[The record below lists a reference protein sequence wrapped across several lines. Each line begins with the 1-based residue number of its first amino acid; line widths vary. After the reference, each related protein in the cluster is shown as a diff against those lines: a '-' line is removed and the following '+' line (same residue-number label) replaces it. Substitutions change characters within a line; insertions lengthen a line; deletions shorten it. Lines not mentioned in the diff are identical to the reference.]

1 MIHVEHLCKN
11 YGPLRAL
18 HDVSFNVAQGEIVG
32 LLGPNGAGK
41 TTAMRILTGYMPPS
55 DGQAS
60 IAGYDVFEDSLEV
73 RARIGYLPE
82 SVPLYDEMTV
92 RAYLAYMADLHRVP
106 DRTQAVQRAME
117 ACHIADRAGSL
128 IGHLSKGLR
137 QRVGLAQAIVH
148 NPEVLILDEPTIGLD
163 PKQIREARQLIQ
175 ALGEEHTIILSS
187 HILPE
192 VSQTCSRILILHGGR
207 LVAQGTPDELM
218 ARLQGGGQILVR
230 VRHPAGEQVPAVLG
244 SIPGVTEVQPQEGGA
259 YTIVC
264 TPDTDVR
271 PQLAQAIVQHGWELL
286 ELRATGMSL
295 EDIFLQLT
303 VDEAPAEE
311 GETEVPTR
319 TPVSGAESPQE
330 TPGA

>member
-1 MIHVEHLCKN
+1 VIHVEHLCKD
-11 YGPLRAL
+11 YGPTRAL
-18 HDVSFNVAQGEIVG
+18 DDVSFDIAQGEVVG

-92 RAYLAYMADLHRVP
+92 RAYLAYMADLRRVP
-106 DRTQAVQRAME
+106 DRAQAVQQAME
-117 ACHIADRAGSL
+117 ACHIAERGSSP

-148 NPEVLILDEPTIGLD
+148 DPEVLILDEPTIGLD

-175 ALGEEHTIILSS
+175 ALGAEHTVILSS

-218 ARLQGGGQILVR
+218 ASLRGGGQILVR
-230 VRHPAGEQVPAVLG
+230 VHAPTDERVPIVLG
-244 SIPGVTEVQPQEGGA
+244 SIPGVSEVQPQEGDA

-271 PQLAQAIVQHGWELL
+271 PQLAQAIVQHGWELI
-286 ELRATGMSL
+286 ELRAIDMSL

-303 VDEAPAEE
+303 VDEPDVTADTQDITEGTSIESFTEAPDA
-311 GETEVPTR
+311 
-319 TPVSGAESPQE
+319 
-330 TPGA
+330 

>member
-1 MIHVEHLCKN
+1 VIQVNHLCKD
-11 YGPLRAL
+11 YGPTRAL
-18 HDVSFNVAQGEIVG
+18 DDVSFDVAQGEVVG

-55 DGQAS
+55 DGQAR

-92 RAYLAYMADLHRVP
+92 HAYLAYMASLRRVP
-106 DRTQAVQRAME
+106 DRAQAIQQAMA
-117 ACHIADRAGSL
+117 ACHIADRANSP
-128 IGHLSKGLR
+128 IGHLSKGMR

-163 PKQIREARQLIQ
+163 PKQIRELRQLIQ
-175 ALGEEHTIILSS
+175 ALGEEHTVILSS

-218 ARLQGGGQILVR
+218 TRLRGGGQILVR
-230 VRHPAGEQVPAVLG
+230 MHVPAGVTEAVTVQVPAVLG
-244 SIPGVTEVQPQEGGA
+244 GIPGVTEVQPQESGV
-259 YTIVC
+259 YTIIC
-264 TPDTDVR
+264 TPDRDVR
-271 PQLAQAIVQHGWELL
+271 PQLAQAIVQQGWELL
-286 ELRATGMSL
+286 ELRAKDMSL

-303 VDEAPAEE
+303 IDEPPDA
-311 GETEVPTR
+311 
-319 TPVSGAESPQE
+319 
-330 TPGA
+330 

>member
-11 YGPLRAL
+11 YGPTRAL
-18 HDVSFNVAQGEIVG
+18 DDVSFDVAQGEIVG

-60 IAGYDVFEDSLEV
+60 IGGYDVFEDSLEA

-92 RAYLAYMADLHRVP
+92 RAYLAYMAGLRRVP
-106 DRTQAVQRAME
+106 DRAKAIQRAME
-117 ACHIADRAGSL
+117 ACHIAARAESP
-128 IGHLSKGLR
+128 IGHLSKGMR

-148 NPEVLILDEPTIGLD
+148 DPEVLILDEPTIGLD
-163 PKQIREARQLIQ
+163 PKQIREVRRLIQ
-175 ALGEEHTIILSS
+175 ALGKEHTVLLSS

-207 LVAQGTPDELM
+207 LVAQGAPDDLM
-218 ARLQGGGQILVR
+218 ARLRGGGQVLVR
-230 VRHPAGEQVPAVLG
+230 IRPPASEQASTILG
-244 SIPGVTEVQPQEGGA
+244 SIPGVTEVQLQEDGT
-259 YTIVC
+259 YTVTC
-264 TPDTDVR
+264 PPDVDVR

-286 ELRATGMSL
+286 ELRAMDMSL

-303 VDEAPAEE
+303 VDEPTIADGAQRAAEDTSVESLREAPRA
-311 GETEVPTR
+311 
-319 TPVSGAESPQE
+319 
-330 TPGA
+330 

>member
-1 MIHVEHLCKN
+1 MIHVEHLCKD
-11 YGPLRAL
+11 YGPTRAL
-18 HDVSFNVAQGEIVG
+18 DDVSFDIAQGEVVG

-60 IAGYDVFEDSLEV
+60 IAGYDVFEDSLQV

-92 RAYLAYMADLHRVP
+92 RAYLAYTAGLRRVP
-106 DRTQAVQRAME
+106 DRAQAIQRSLE

-148 NPEVLILDEPTIGLD
+148 DPEVLILDEPTIGLD
-163 PKQIREARQLIQ
+163 PKQIREARQLIR
-175 ALGEEHTIILSS
+175 ALGEEHTVILSS

-207 LVAQGTPDELM
+207 LVAQGTPDELT
-218 ARLQGGGQILVR
+218 ARLRGGGQVR
-230 VRHPAGEQVPAVLG
+230 VRIRPPADEQVPTILS
-244 SIPGVTEVQPQEGGA
+244 SIPGVTEVWLQEGGA
-259 YTIVC
+259 YTILC
-264 TPDTDVR
+264 APGADVR

-286 ELRATGMSL
+286 ELRAMDMSL
-295 EDIFLQLT
+295 EDIYLQLT
-303 VDEAPAEE
+303 IDEDTTE
-311 GETEVPTR
+311 GASIESSPEVPD
-319 TPVSGAESPQE
+319 A
-330 TPGA
+330 